1 MNALAGTKEE
11 QEDDVT
17 DGNPGGDERRV
28 ARRTVR
34 GADAMRRLLGPRP
47 TGTQDRQ
54 VEEALLEWERRC
66 RVRGGQGGIFRDEDG
81 PDPGSDR
88 RRRLRATVPRA
99 GVETSPSNA
108 QREQSRSQNMHYREV
123 FRADD
128 EEFFMLA

>member
-47 TGTQDRQ
+47 TGTEDRE
-54 VEEALLEWERRC
+54 VEEVLLEWERRC
-66 RVRGGQGGIFRDEDG
+66 RVRGGQGGTFRDDDD
-81 PDPGSDR
+81 PNPGSDR
-88 RRRLRATVPRA
+88 LRRRRAAVPRA
-99 GVETSPSNA
+99 GVEDPPCNA
-108 QREQSRSQNMHYREV
+108 QHEKSR
-123 FRADD
+123 
-128 EEFFMLA
+128 L